1 MKILLTITLCL
12 CACLVIH
19 ADEGPPPQPSG
30 TQARFTVVSGTVDYG
45 SGPVPIFMRLDTF
58 TGQTWALQAV
68 PLPGGGVIHTW
79 VPSHELG
86 SDLYGMAVKAMQAKM
101 DKDATESR

>member
-1 MKILLTITLCL
+1 MKTLLALCFLCL
-12 CACLVIH
+12 AAL
-19 ADEGPPPQPSG
+19 ADEGAPPQPSG
-30 TQARFTVVSGTVDYG
+30 DKSRFTMVSGQVDYG

-86 SDLYGMAVKAMQAKM
+86 SELYGIAVKAMQEKVE
-101 DKDATESR
+101 KR